1 MTPTTSLLRLIRYA
15 KPYRARIYRATAFSV
30 LNKIFDIAP
39 EALIGIA
46 VDTVVNKQNSFLASM
61 GFANVMSQLVLLAGL
76 TLFIWIFES
85 VFEYLYSISWRGIAQ
100 SIQHELRLS
109 GYNHVQKLDM
119 AHFEKNSSGQLMS
132 ILNDDINQLERFLD
146 GGANALIQLAVTV
159 VVIGGIFVYFSPL
172 IAVFAILPTPFI
184 IYGTFKFQEKLAPL
198 YANVRR
204 RVADINV
211 RLANNLS
218 GMSTIKSYTAENFET
233 ENIRAE
239 SLRYLEANTKTIKVS
254 SAVIP
259 IIRMGIL
266 TGFLCTMVL
275 GGYLTLNGT
284 LQVGAY
290 SILIYLTQR
299 LLWPF
304 TGLAM
309 VVDQYQRAMASVQNI
324 LNLIETPIKIES
336 GIIELSS
343 LQAQGPVEFK
353 NVNFA
358 YEGRTANLVQVSL
371 AISGGQH
378 IAFVGATGSGKS
390 TLVKLLMRFYQQ
402 QSGEIFWNGLEIE
415 KYTLESV
422 RRNIGFV
429 SQDVFLINGTIAENI
444 LYGKLDANLDEVK
457 IAAQAAEAHAFIMQL
472 PQQYQTQVGE
482 RGIQLSGGQRQ
493 RISLARAVL
502 KNPPVLILDEAT
514 SAVDNETEAAILR
527 SIDKISQ
534 GRTTISIAHRLSTI
548 RKANVIHVLDSGSI
562 VESGTHTELLNRGG
576 QYAALWQLQAE
587 EIHK

>member
-15 KPYRARIYRATAFSV
+15 KPYRARIYRATVFSV
-30 LNKIFDIAP
+30 LNKLFDIAP

-146 GGANALIQLAVTV
+146 GGANSLIQLAVTV

-198 YANVRR
+198 YANVRG

-266 TGFLCTMVL
+266 AGFLCTMVL
-275 GGYLTLNGT
+275 GGYFTLNGT

-343 LQAQGPVEFK
+343 LPAQGAIEFK

-371 AISGGQH
+371 AIFGGQH

-527 SIDKISQ
+527 SIDKILQ

-562 VESGTHTELLNRGG
+562 VESGTHSELLNRGG